1 MATQQLILGL
11 LAIANHSLFSTNP
24 SSTCKVLPGDADW
37 PQSDQWASLN
47 ATLAGRL
54 IAAVP
59 LASVCHD
66 VPFNNYD
73 ADLCA
78 ELQDI
83 WNKTK
88 LSHIDSPSE
97 VLNMYFKNYTCD
109 PFTPRSQPC
118 ELGNSVSYVI
128 DVRSTEDVRAGIDFA
143 KKHNIRL
150 VIKNTGHDYAGK
162 STGKGGLSLW
172 THNLNSTEYIPK
184 YKSSYY
190 NGPAIKL
197 GAGVQGF
204 EAYAAANATGH
215 RIVGGVCP
223 TVGIAGGFSLGG
235 GHSIL
240 SNSHGMGSDNVLEWE
255 VVTMDGRHLVATP
268 EQNSDLYWALSGSG
282 PGAFAVVLSMT
293 ARLHVDSIIG
303 GATLAFD
310 DSKVGNDKF
319 WDAIGRFHE
328 LLPPFVDAGNSFL
341 YTLTNHAFYCF
352 AATMPGADLN
362 LANSLMKP
370 FLDDLADRGIEY
382 QYSPRVSRNF
392 QEHFS
397 VHLGSSPE
405 GLIDFATFSGSRIIP
420 REMVTDQ
427 AKNRVITELLR
438 NASLVDGYSPMPCE
452 SLNVKW
458 QSHPDNAVH
467 PAWRD
472 ALLFCVTSGH
482 WDPTASP
489 AEMARRQ
496 EFAVNVMQP
505 MLDRATPGGAV
516 YLNEA
521 NYKQH
526 NWQEEMYGSNYDRL
540 LQIKNKYDPE
550 SLLYAKTGVG
560 SDAWFE
566 NTDGRL
572 CRTEGHQQSLLG
584 FSQFIL

>member
-1 MATQQLILGL
+1 
-11 LAIANHSLFSTNP
+11 
-24 SSTCKVLPGDADW
+24 
-37 PQSDQWASLN
+37 
-47 ATLAGRL
+47 
-54 IAAVP
+54 
-59 LASVCHD
+59 
-66 VPFNNYD
+66 
-73 ADLCA
+73 
-78 ELQDI
+78 
-83 WNKTK
+83 
-88 LSHIDSPSE
+88 
-97 VLNMYFKNYTCD
+97 MYFKNYTCD

-128 DVRSTEDVRAGIDFA
+128 DVRSAEDVRAGIKFSRE
-143 KKHNIRL
+143 HNIRL

-172 THNLNSTEYIPK
+172 THNLNSTQFIPT
-184 YKSSYY
+184 YESPYY
-190 NGPAIKL
+190 TGPAIKL

-240 SNSHGMGSDNVLEWE
+240 SNIHGMGSDNVLEWE
-255 VVTMDGRHLVATP
+255 VVTVDGSHLVATP

-282 PGAFAVVLSMT
+282 PGSFAVVLSMT
-293 ARLHVDSIIG
+293 ARIHVDGIIG

-319 WDAIGRFHE
+319 WDAIGSFHQ
-328 LLPPFVDAGNSFL
+328 LLPPFADAGNSFL

-352 AATMPGADLN
+352 AVTMPGADIN
-362 LANSLMKP
+362 QSNSLMKP
-370 FLDDLADRGIEY
+370 FLDDLAKRGIEY
-382 QYSPRVSRNF
+382 QYVPRVSRNF

-397 VHLGSSPE
+397 AHLGASPE
-405 GLIDFATFSGSRIIP
+405 GLVDFATFTGSRIIP
-420 REMVTDQ
+420 RDMITDQ
-427 AKNRVITELLR
+427 ARNTVITELLR
-438 NASLVDGYSPMPCE
+438 NASLVEEYDPMPCE
-452 SLNVKW
+452 ALNVKW

-472 ALLFCVTSGH
+472 ALLFCAPSGQ

-496 EFAVNVMQP
+496 DFAVNVMQP
-505 MLDRATPGGAV
+505 MLDRATPGGGV

-526 NWQEEMYGSNYDRL
+526 NWQEEMYGRNYPRL

-550 SLLYAKTGVG
+550 SLLYVTTGVG
-560 SDAWFE
+560 SEAWFE
-566 NTDGRL
+566 DTDGRL
-572 CRTEGHQQSLLG
+572 CRTEGHQPSLVD
-584 FSQFIL
+584 FS